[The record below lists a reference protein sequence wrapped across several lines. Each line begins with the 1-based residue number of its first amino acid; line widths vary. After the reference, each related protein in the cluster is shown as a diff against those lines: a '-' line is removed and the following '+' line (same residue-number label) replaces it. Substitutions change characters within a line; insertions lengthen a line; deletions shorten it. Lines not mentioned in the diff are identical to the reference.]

1 MITIDTQNTAVIAV
15 DAQKCFMP
23 GDGPGFNELPAPEGD
38 QVAEPLAA
46 MAPLG
51 RIYAASGDQHPADHQ
66 SFQDVQVQGPRAL
79 DGIWPRHGEVG
90 TPGAELHPLVAAQV
104 TEDWMIAKGTTAAE
118 EQYSAFGGAD
128 AQGRTLHEK
137 LIDEGITTLLVG
149 GLVTNVCVQATV
161 NDALDLGYRVIV
173 IEEAVRGIPGGGDI
187 PTPEEALQ
195 QMQEAGAEL
204 ARTVDE
210 IGVAQEVM

>member
-1 MITIDTQNTAVIAV
+1 MITIDTQHTAVIAV

-23 GDGPGFNELPAPEGD
+23 GDGPGYNELPAPEGD

-66 SFQDVQVQGPRAL
+66 SFKDVQVEGPRML
-79 DGIWPRHGEVG
+79 EGVWPRHGEVG
-90 TPGAELHPLVAAQV
+90 TPGAELHPLVAEQV
-104 TEDWMIAKGTTAAE
+104 TEGWMIAKGTTATE

-128 AQGRTLHEK
+128 ARGRNLHEK
-137 LIDEGITTLLVG
+137 LTEEGITTLLIG

-161 NDALDLGYRVIV
+161 NDALALGYRVIV
-173 IEEAVRGIPGGGDI
+173 VEEAVRGIPGGGDL
-187 PTPEEALQ
+187 PTPGEALQ
-195 QMQEAGAEL
+195 QMQAAGAEL
-204 ARTVDE
+204 MRTVDE
-210 IGVAQEVM
+210 IRVAQEVA